1 MMDSPPARIV
11 RLRPEQASVAP
22 LLEGEP
28 QLPFGNDDSPAD
40 ASPVDVRQA
49 DANTADVNTADD
61 LREANHFT
69 DADIHAILRKEQG
82 GVSVADVCAAE
93 GISVDTFAQWK
104 AQHGGLTLSQMRS
117 RRRSAEQWHRLL
129 VAGGLVAAGVV
140 AGLTGTL
147 LIGRSVPAAPE
158 LSAAV
163 APATE
168 PLVPDAFADKAL
180 ATGGAAADLPVA
192 EVAGAEV
199 AGAEFAEANLS
210 AGDLAET
217 DLSNADASG
226 GVRRVE
232 AETTRA
238 ATVPA
243 AASRAK
249 SSASAVL
256 AVPASSG
263 SPLASDDRQKG
274 AVQERAR
281 RPARTRARA
290 HASGTPTA
298 SAHVVTSAPTGY
310 AVQVTAARRAKDA
323 QALAARLVSRG
334 HRAYVMPINRAETVM
349 YRVRVGPI
357 ESRPQADAVARQLE
371 ALGYRSPW
379 VAREE

>member
-40 ASPVDVRQA
+40 PSPVDVRQA
-49 DANTADVNTADD
+49 DVNTADVNTADD

-180 ATGGAAADLPVA
+180 ATDGAAADLPV
-192 EVAGAEV
+192 AEV

>member
-1 MMDSPPARIV
+1 MIDSPPERIV
-11 RLRPEQASVAP
+11 RLRPEQSSVAP

-28 QLPFGNDDSPAD
+28 QLPFENDGSPAD
-40 ASPVDVRQA
+40 ANPVDVRQG
-49 DANTADVNTADD
+49 NVSQGNVSPADVGQADD

-69 DADIHAILRKEQG
+69 DADIHAILRKERG

-93 GISVDTFAQWK
+93 GISAETFAQWK
-104 AQHGGLTLSQMRS
+104 VQHGGLTLSQMRS
-117 RRRSAEQWHRLL
+117 RRRSAERWHRRL

-158 LSAAV
+158 ISTAV

-168 PLVPDAFADKAL
+168 PPVPDAFAAEAL
-180 ATGGAAADLPVA
+180 ATGAAATDLPVA
-192 EVAGAEV
+192 DVAV
-199 AGAEFAEANLS
+199 AEFAEADPS

-217 DLSNADASG
+217 NLSNAG
-226 GVRRVE
+226 
-232 AETTRA
+232 
-238 ATVPA
+238 
-243 AASRAK
+243 
-249 SSASAVL
+249 
-256 AVPASSG
+256 SSG
-263 SPLASDDRQKG
+263 SESTGLAPLASDNRRRTAMKEQ
-274 AVQERAR
+274 AR
-281 RPARTRARA
+281 RPARARA
-290 HASGTPTA
+290 HASVAQT

-310 AVQVTAARRAKDA
+310 AVQVAAARRVKDA

-334 HRAYVMPINRAETVM
+334 HRAYVMPVNRAEAVM